1 MENRMPG
8 QVSNK
13 DMEKPFA
20 LIVEED
26 RIAAGLFRHALNM
39 AGFES
44 ETVSDARMFWS
55 RLAKCQPWLLILD
68 LDMPG
73 ISGNQILEMMR
84 SDDTLHPIKVIA
96 VTSYSQI
103 AESLAV
109 EPDLLLFKPVGMEQV
124 SDFIA
129 RFQLKLKYQTTI
141 PMLGEPWDRV
151 TGLYNQS
158 FFTDRLE
165 TALAEAK
172 ETGRYSFA
180 VLSISIDEHNR
191 VKEQLDIRS
200 WIAALRETAESLKL
214 AARPTDTVA
223 RFDQDNFYL
232 LIENIPDANVLAMI
246 AARIDQKL
254 QNRLATLGYRIQ
266 FPIRIRVVRADRRF
280 EAGSEI
286 LQEAERAHVFQS
298 APKGFFAAAMSKTA

>member
-1 MENRMPG
+1 M
-8 QVSNK
+8 
-13 DMEKPFA
+13 DKPFA

-26 RIAAGLFRHALNM
+26 RIAAGLFRHALNL

-44 ETVSDARMFWS
+44 ETVSDGRMFWS

-84 SDDTLHPIKVIA
+84 SDDTFHQIKVIA
-96 VTSYSQI
+96 VTSYSQV

-129 RFQLKLKYQTTI
+129 RFQLKLRYQTTI

-180 VLSISIDEHNR
+180 VLGISIDEHDR

-200 WIAALRETAESLKL
+200 WIAALRESAESLKL

-223 RFDQDNFYL
+223 RFDQDNFYV
-232 LIENIPDANVLAMI
+232 LIENIPDANVLTMI
-246 AARIDQKL
+246 AARIHQKL
-254 QNRLATLGYRIQ
+254 QSRLATLGCRVQ
-266 FPIRIRVVRADRRF
+266 FPIRIRVVVADHRF
-280 EAGSEI
+280 ENSTQI
-286 LQEAERAHVFQS
+286 LQAAGTAHVFQS
-298 APKGFFAAAMSKTA
+298 MPEQLLASAMIKAA